1 MLPWS
6 LGSAEL
12 SKLQL
17 PDRSWGVAGDGSGP
31 GRWKPDQVGIVRDL
45 GFTLS
50 VMGVESP

>member
-1 MLPWS
+1 MLTWRQ
-6 LGSAEL
+6 GSAEL

-17 PDRSWGVAGDGSGP
+17 IAGVGDGRGWQWT

-50 VMGVESP
+50 MMGVESP